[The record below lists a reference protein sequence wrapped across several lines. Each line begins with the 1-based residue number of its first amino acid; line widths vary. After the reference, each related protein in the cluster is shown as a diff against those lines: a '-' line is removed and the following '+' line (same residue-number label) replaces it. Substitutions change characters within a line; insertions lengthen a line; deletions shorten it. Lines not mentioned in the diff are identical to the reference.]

1 MTMHLGRT
9 ITTGVITAVM
19 LIGFVAAM
27 NAGQPL
33 RPEDTADPSSAPG
46 LAFALLALFSL
57 LSVAVSFGRWSSA
70 HDRQL
75 REGSGPTF
83 HTVLKEYSLTGIL
96 LVGVVQGACLSLA
109 MLICRGF
116 AVDTG
121 APGTMWA
128 EFFST
133 PLPVLAVFAA
143 AWASTNIGLA
153 YLSLMMFVRK
163 IVVLS
168 IIGLLLFVAL
178 GCGIMVAFGWLES
191 ADPVVGFLVAVVVAL
206 VTIPALIGTRTLAL
220 ATGRA

>member
-1 MTMHLGRT
+1 M
-9 ITTGVITAVM
+9 
-19 LIGFVAAM
+19 
-27 NAGQPL
+27 
-33 RPEDTADPSSAPG
+33 
-46 LAFALLALFSL
+46 
-57 LSVAVSFGRWSSA
+57 
-70 HDRQL
+70 
-75 REGSGPTF
+75 
-83 HTVLKEYSLTGIL
+83 
-96 LVGVVQGACLSLA
+96 GVVQGACLSLA

-153 YLSLMMFVRK
+153 YLSLMMFVRR